1 MNTILLIIVA
11 VLAAAIG
18 AGVVFFV
25 KKGNTKVDSS
35 SVKEQTDFLKADF
48 ERQKEV
54 LKTKYES
61 LLQESKNKVSEL
73 DSQLS
78 LALNGKFDD
87 VTKEKLAEVDS
98 LKQKIK
104 QLEGEIDDLED
115 DLDDEKK
122 KFSKKN
128 TECSELQDAIIA
140 AQRESKQLKADV
152 DSLKNELDDKIQ
164 ILNLKE
170 ESLSFVQE
178 VLSAKEASDDS
189 TQQLYSQVSDV
200 VDFIRV
206 DLRDNVKEIYN
217 IEQDFDDSAFGYGLF
232 GWAARRK
239 KSWISGKTSIAFVGE
254 FSAGKTSIV
263 NRILSQDDPSVPLL
277 PVSTKAT
284 TAIPTYI
291 SGAPGALY
299 QFVTPD
305 NSLKCI
311 SEETFKKVN
320 KEVLDQ
326 IHGVSSLIKY
336 FVMGYKNPNLD
347 NLSILDTPGFN
358 SNDPED
364 ADRTIE
370 VINECDAL
378 FWVFDVNA
386 GTVNRSSLNLIK
398 ENLTKPLYVVI
409 NKVDTKPKSE
419 VDKVEK
425 LITCTLQ
432 SAEINFEKIIRFSSK
447 APLSDIMDPISQI
460 NRDTNQDNYLADL
473 KDVIAQWVKELNDN
487 VLEQKRNSDSLSK
500 KIDSICDKYNKA
512 NAALGNDCEAAAD
525 IPQYKSG
532 FLGIGEGYKMNSDQ
546 YNKMINILNRICT
559 TRVNTCVD
567 LFNEMMN
574 VAMEYRSA
582 YDSHLKAKANW
593 QLLNESYEKLNKIT
607 KGLN

>member
-1 MNTILLIIVA
+1 MN
-11 VLAAAIG
+11 
-18 AGVVFFV
+18 
-25 KKGNTKVDSS
+25 
-35 SVKEQTDFLKADF
+35 
-48 ERQKEV
+48 
-54 LKTKYES
+54 
-61 LLQESKNKVSEL
+61 
-73 DSQLS
+73 
-78 LALNGKFDD
+78 
-87 VTKEKLAEVDS
+87 
-98 LKQKIK
+98 
-104 QLEGEIDDLED
+104 EIDDLED

-128 TECSELQDAIIA
+128 TECSELHDAIIA

-164 ILNLKE
+164 VLNLKE

-311 SEETFKKVN
+311 SEDTFKKVN

-398 ENLTKPLYVVI
+398 ENLTKPLYIVI
-409 NKVDTKPKSE
+409 NKVDTKPESE

-425 LITCTLQ
+425 LITGTLQ

-447 APLSDIMDPISQI
+447 VPLSDIMDPISQI

-512 NAALGNDCEAAAD
+512 NAALGNDCEEAAD

-546 YNKMINILNRICT
+546 YNNMINILNRICT
-559 TRVNTCVD
+559 TRVNTCVA

-574 VAMEYRSA
+574 VAMEYSSA
-582 YDSHLKAKANW
+582 FDSHLKAKANW
-593 QLLNESYEKLNKIT
+593 QLLNESYEKLNRIT

>member
-11 VLAAAIG
+11 VLAAALG

-25 KKGNTKVDSS
+25 KKGNTKDDSS

-48 ERQKEV
+48 ERQTEV

-73 DSQLS
+73 DHQLS
-78 LALNGKFDD
+78 LTLNGKFDD
-87 VTKEKLAEVDS
+87 VTKEKLADVDS

-104 QLEGEIDDLED
+104 KLEGEIDDLED

-122 KFSKKN
+122 KLSKKN

-140 AQRESKQLKADV
+140 AQRESKQLKADI

-164 ILNLKE
+164 VLNLKE

-178 VLSAKEASDDS
+178 VLSAKEVSDDS
-189 TQQLYSQVSDV
+189 TQQLYSQVSNV

-206 DLRDNVKEIYN
+206 DLRDNVKKIYN

-311 SEETFKKVN
+311 SEDTFKKVN

-364 ADRTIE
+364 ADRTID

-398 ENLTKPLYVVI
+398 ENLTKPLYIVI
-409 NKVDTKPKSE
+409 NKVDTKPQSE

-425 LITCTLQ
+425 LITGTLQ

-546 YNKMINILNRICT
+546 YNNMINILNRICT

-567 LFNEMMN
+567 LFKEMMN
-574 VAMEYRSA
+574 VAMEYSSA

-593 QLLNESYEKLNKIT
+593 QLLNESYEKLNRIS

>member
-25 KKGNTKVDSS
+25 KKGNTKDDSS

-48 ERQKEV
+48 ERQTEV

-104 QLEGEIDDLED
+104 KLEGEIDDLED

-152 DSLKNELDDKIQ
+152 DSLKKELDDKIQ
-164 ILNLKE
+164 VLNLKE

-311 SEETFKKVN
+311 SEDTFKKVN

-398 ENLTKPLYVVI
+398 ENLTKPLYIVI
-409 NKVDTKPKSE
+409 NKVDTKPESE

-425 LITCTLQ
+425 LITGTLQ

-447 APLSDIMDPISQI
+447 APLSDIMNPISQI

-546 YNKMINILNRICT
+546 YNNMINILNRICT

-574 VAMEYRSA
+574 VAMEYSSA

-593 QLLNESYEKLNKIT
+593 QLLNESYEKLNRIT

>member
-18 AGVVFFV
+18 AGIVFFV
-25 KKGNTKVDSS
+25 KKGNTKDDSS

-48 ERQKEV
+48 ERQTEV

-87 VTKEKLAEVDS
+87 VTKEKLAEVES

-104 QLEGEIDDLED
+104 KLEGEIDDLED

-164 ILNLKE
+164 VLNLKE

-263 NRILSQDDPSVPLL
+263 NRILSQDNPSVPLL

-311 SEETFKKVN
+311 SEDTFKKVN

-398 ENLTKPLYVVI
+398 ENLTKPLYIVI
-409 NKVDTKPKSE
+409 NKVDTKPESE

-425 LITCTLQ
+425 LITGTLQ

-447 APLSDIMDPISQI
+447 APLTDIMDPISQI

-546 YNKMINILNRICT
+546 YNNLINILNRICT

-574 VAMEYRSA
+574 VAMEYSSA

-593 QLLNESYEKLNKIT
+593 QLLNESYEKLNRIT

>member
-11 VLAAAIG
+11 VVAAVIG

-25 KKGNTKVDSS
+25 KKGNTKDDSS
-35 SVKEQTDFLKADF
+35 SAKEQTDFLKADF

-104 QLEGEIDDLED
+104 KLEGEIDDLED

-122 KFSKKN
+122 KFRKKN

-164 ILNLKE
+164 VLNLKE

-311 SEETFKKVN
+311 SEDTFKKVN

-398 ENLTKPLYVVI
+398 ENLTKPLYIVI
-409 NKVDTKPKSE
+409 NKVDTKPVSE

-425 LITCTLQ
+425 LITGTLQ

-546 YNKMINILNRICT
+546 YNNMINILNRICT

-574 VAMEYRSA
+574 VAMEYSSA

-593 QLLNESYEKLNKIT
+593 QLLNESYEKLNRIT

>member
-25 KKGNTKVDSS
+25 KKGNTKDDSS

-48 ERQKEV
+48 ERQTEV

-87 VTKEKLAEVDS
+87 ATKEKLAEVDS

-104 QLEGEIDDLED
+104 KLEGEIDDLED

-122 KFSKKN
+122 KFRKKN

-164 ILNLKE
+164 VLNLKE

-311 SEETFKKVN
+311 SEDTFKKVN

-398 ENLTKPLYVVI
+398 ENLTKPLYIVI
-409 NKVDTKPKSE
+409 NKVDTKPESE

-425 LITCTLQ
+425 LITGTLQ

-546 YNKMINILNRICT
+546 YNNMINILNRICT

-574 VAMEYRSA
+574 VAMEYSSA

-593 QLLNESYEKLNKIT
+593 QLLNESYEKLNRIS

>member
-1 MNTILLIIVA
+1 M
-11 VLAAAIG
+11 
-18 AGVVFFV
+18 
-25 KKGNTKVDSS
+25 
-35 SVKEQTDFLKADF
+35 
-48 ERQKEV
+48 
-54 LKTKYES
+54 
-61 LLQESKNKVSEL
+61 
-73 DSQLS
+73 
-78 LALNGKFDD
+78 
-87 VTKEKLAEVDS
+87 
-98 LKQKIK
+98 
-104 QLEGEIDDLED
+104 
-115 DLDDEKK
+115 
-122 KFSKKN
+122 
-128 TECSELQDAIIA
+128 
-140 AQRESKQLKADV
+140 
-152 DSLKNELDDKIQ
+152 
-164 ILNLKE
+164 
-170 ESLSFVQE
+170 
-178 VLSAKEASDDS
+178 
-189 TQQLYSQVSDV
+189 
-200 VDFIRV
+200 
-206 DLRDNVKEIYN
+206 
-217 IEQDFDDSAFGYGLF
+217 
-232 GWAARRK
+232 
-239 KSWISGKTSIAFVGE
+239 
-254 FSAGKTSIV
+254 
-263 NRILSQDDPSVPLL
+263 L

-311 SEETFKKVN
+311 SEDTFKKVN

-364 ADRTIE
+364 SDRTIE

-425 LITCTLQ
+425 LITGTLQ

-546 YNKMINILNRICT
+546 YNNMINILNRICT

-574 VAMEYRSA
+574 VAMEYSSA
-582 YDSHLKAKANW
+582 FDSHLKAKANW

>member
-18 AGVVFFV
+18 AGIVFFV
-25 KKGNTKVDSS
+25 KKGNTNDDSS

-48 ERQKEV
+48 ERQTEV

-73 DSQLS
+73 DTQLS
-78 LALNGKFDD
+78 LALNGKFDV

-104 QLEGEIDDLED
+104 KLEGEIDDLED

-122 KFSKKN
+122 KFNKKN
-128 TECSELQDAIIA
+128 TECGELQDAIIA

-164 ILNLKE
+164 VLNLKE

-189 TQQLYSQVSDV
+189 TQQLYSQVSDI

-311 SEETFKKVN
+311 SEDTFKKVN

-398 ENLTKPLYVVI
+398 ENLTKPLYIVI
-409 NKVDTKPKSE
+409 NKVDTKPESE

-425 LITCTLQ
+425 LITGTLQ

-460 NRDTNQDNYLADL
+460 NRDTKQDNYLADL

-546 YNKMINILNRICT
+546 YNNMINILNRICT
-559 TRVNTCVD
+559 TRVNTCVN

-574 VAMEYRSA
+574 VAMEYSSA

-593 QLLNESYEKLNKIT
+593 QLLNESYEKLNRIT

>member
-25 KKGNTKVDSS
+25 KKGNTKDDSS

-48 ERQKEV
+48 ERQTEV

-104 QLEGEIDDLED
+104 KLEGEIDDLED

-164 ILNLKE
+164 ALNLKE

-206 DLRDNVKEIYN
+206 DLRDNVKKIYN

-311 SEETFKKVN
+311 SEDTFKKVN

-398 ENLTKPLYVVI
+398 ENLTKPLYIVI
-409 NKVDTKPKSE
+409 NKVDTKPVSE

-425 LITCTLQ
+425 LITGTLQ

-546 YNKMINILNRICT
+546 YNNMINILNRICT

-574 VAMEYRSA
+574 VAMEYSSA

-593 QLLNESYEKLNKIT
+593 QLLNESYEKLNRIT

>member
-25 KKGNTKVDSS
+25 KKGNTKDDSS

-48 ERQKEV
+48 ERQTEV
-54 LKTKYES
+54 LKIKYES

-87 VTKEKLAEVDS
+87 VTKERLAEVDS

-104 QLEGEIDDLED
+104 KLEGEIEDLED

-122 KFSKKN
+122 KFRKKY

-164 ILNLKE
+164 VLNLKE

-217 IEQDFDDSAFGYGLF
+217 IEQDFDDSAFGYGLY

-311 SEETFKKVN
+311 SEDTFKKVN

-398 ENLTKPLYVVI
+398 ENLTKPLYIVI
-409 NKVDTKPKSE
+409 NKVDTKPESE
-419 VDKVEK
+419 VEKVEK
-425 LITCTLQ
+425 LITGTLQ

-512 NAALGNDCEAAAD
+512 NDALGNDCEAAAD

-546 YNKMINILNRICT
+546 YNNMINILNRICT
-559 TRVNTCVD
+559 TRVNTCVN

-574 VAMEYRSA
+574 VAMEYSSA

-593 QLLNESYEKLNKIT
+593 QLLNESYEKLNRIT

>member
-1 MNTILLIIVA
+1 MGFFKWLFEADNSAASNEKIAILQKEIKSLQNKLQNAERKTEESEASVVKFDELKA
-11 VLAAAIG
+11 KYEAMLNDATSQIG
-18 AGVVFFV
+18 KLDQQLKNALDG
-25 KKGNTKVDSS
+25 KLDD
-35 SVKEQTDFLKADF
+35 SVKEQLVEIDKLK
-48 ERQKEV
+48 K
-54 LKTKYES
+54 
-61 LLQESKNKVSEL
+61 
-73 DSQLS
+73 
-78 LALNGKFDD
+78 
-87 VTKEKLAEVDS
+87 
-98 LKQKIK
+98 KIK
-104 QLEGEIDDLED
+104 GLEKDVCDLED

-122 KFSKKN
+122 KFNKKN

-164 ILNLKE
+164 VLNLKE

-178 VLSAKEASDDS
+178 ILSAEEDSDDS

-200 VDFIRV
+200 VNFIRV

-217 IEQDFDDSAFGYGLF
+217 IEKDFDDSAFGYGLF

-291 SGAPGALY
+291 AGEPKTLCK
-299 QFVTPD
+299 FVTPD
-305 NSLKCI
+305 NSLKRI
-311 SEETFKKVN
+311 SEDTFKKIN

-336 FVMGYKNPNLD
+336 FVMWYKNPNLN

-364 ADRTIE
+364 EERTIE

-386 GTVNRSSLNLIK
+386 GTVNRSSLELIK
-398 ENLTKPLYVVI
+398 RELKKPLYIVI

-425 LITCTLQ
+425 LITSTLQ
-432 SAEINFEKIIRFSSK
+432 SAEINFEKIIRFSNK
-447 APLSDIMDPISQI
+447 VPLSDIMDPISQI

-473 KDVIAQWVKELNDN
+473 KNVIAQWVKELNDY

-500 KIDSICDKYNKA
+500 KIDSICDKYIKA
-512 NAALGNDCEAAAD
+512 NTALSDDCEAVAD
-525 IPQYKSG
+525 IPQYKFG
-532 FLGIGEGYKMNSDQ
+532 FLGIGEGFKMDSDQ
-546 YNKMINILNRICT
+546 YSSMINILNRIRT
-559 TRVNTCVD
+559 KRVNTCVD

-574 VAMEYRSA
+574 VAMEYSSA

-593 QLLNESYEKLNKIT
+593 QLLNESYEKLNRIT
-607 KGLN
+607 KGLD

>member
-18 AGVVFFV
+18 AGVVSFV
-25 KKGNTKVDSS
+25 KKGNTKDDSS
-35 SVKEQTDFLKADF
+35 SVKEKTDFLKADF
-48 ERQKEV
+48 ERQTEV

-104 QLEGEIDDLED
+104 KLEGEIDDLED

-152 DSLKNELDDKIQ
+152 DSLKNELDNKIQ
-164 ILNLKE
+164 VLNLKE

-217 IEQDFDDSAFGYGLF
+217 IEQDFDNNAFGYGLF
-232 GWAARRK
+232 SWAARRK

-263 NRILSQDDPSVPLL
+263 NRILSQDNPSVPLL

-311 SEETFKKVN
+311 SEDTFKKVN

-378 FWVFDVNA
+378 FWVIDVNA

-398 ENLTKPLYVVI
+398 ENLTKPLYIVI

-419 VDKVEK
+419 VDKAEK
-425 LITCTLQ
+425 YIIDTLQ

-512 NAALGNDCEAAAD
+512 NAVLGNDCEAAAD

-546 YNKMINILNRICT
+546 YNNMINILNRICT

-574 VAMEYRSA
+574 VAMEYSSA

-593 QLLNESYEKLNKIT
+593 QLLNESYETLNRKT

>member
-25 KKGNTKVDSS
+25 KKGNTKDDSS

-48 ERQKEV
+48 ERQTEV
-54 LKTKYES
+54 LKIKYES

-104 QLEGEIDDLED
+104 KLEGEIDDLED

-122 KFSKKN
+122 KLSKKN

-164 ILNLKE
+164 VLNLKE

-200 VDFIRV
+200 VDFIRI

-311 SEETFKKVN
+311 SEDTFKKVN

-398 ENLTKPLYVVI
+398 ENLTKPLYIVI

-425 LITCTLQ
+425 LITGTLQ

-546 YNKMINILNRICT
+546 YNNMINILNRICT

>member
-11 VLAAAIG
+11 VLAAALG

-25 KKGNTKVDSS
+25 KKGNTKDDSS

-48 ERQKEV
+48 ERQTEV

-73 DSQLS
+73 DHQLS
-78 LALNGKFDD
+78 LTLNGKFDD

-104 QLEGEIDDLED
+104 KLEGEIDDLED

-122 KFSKKN
+122 KLSKKN

-164 ILNLKE
+164 VLNLKE

-311 SEETFKKVN
+311 SEDTFKKVN

-398 ENLTKPLYVVI
+398 ENLTKPLYIVI
-409 NKVDTKPKSE
+409 NKVDTKPESE

-425 LITCTLQ
+425 LITGSLQ

-546 YNKMINILNRICT
+546 YNNMINILNRICT

-574 VAMEYRSA
+574 VAMEYSSA

-593 QLLNESYEKLNKIT
+593 QLLNESYEKLNRIS

>member
-25 KKGNTKVDSS
+25 KKGNTKDDSS

-48 ERQKEV
+48 ERQTEV

-104 QLEGEIDDLED
+104 KLEVEIDDLED

-164 ILNLKE
+164 VLNLKE

-178 VLSAKEASDDS
+178 VLSAKDASDDS

-206 DLRDNVKEIYN
+206 DLRDNVKEIYDTS
-217 IEQDFDDSAFGYGLF
+217 QSFDDGAFGYGLY

-239 KSWISGKTSIAFVGE
+239 KSWVSGKTSIAFVGE

-311 SEETFKKVN
+311 SEDTFKKVN

-336 FVMGYKNPNLD
+336 FVIGYKNPNLD

-398 ENLTKPLYVVI
+398 ENLTKPLYIVI
-409 NKVDTKPKSE
+409 NKVDTKPESE

-425 LITCTLQ
+425 LITSTLQ

-447 APLSDIMDPISQI
+447 ATLSDIMDPISQI
-460 NRDTNQDNYLADL
+460 NRDTNQDNYLAAL
-473 KDVIAQWVKELNDN
+473 KDVIAQWVKELNDD

-512 NAALGNDCEAAAD
+512 NAALENDCEAAAD

-546 YNKMINILNRICT
+546 YNNMINILNRICT

-574 VAMEYRSA
+574 VAMEYSSA

-593 QLLNESYEKLNKIT
+593 QLLNESYEKLNRIT

>member
-25 KKGNTKVDSS
+25 KKGNTKDDSS

-48 ERQKEV
+48 ERQTEV

-104 QLEGEIDDLED
+104 KLEGEIDDLED

-128 TECSELQDAIIA
+128 KECSELQDAIIA

-164 ILNLKE
+164 ALNLKE

-311 SEETFKKVN
+311 SEDTFKKVN

-398 ENLTKPLYVVI
+398 ENLTKPLYIVI
-409 NKVDTKPKSE
+409 NKVDTKPVSE

-425 LITCTLQ
+425 LITGTLQ

-546 YNKMINILNRICT
+546 YNNMINILNRICT

-574 VAMEYRSA
+574 VAMEYSSA

-593 QLLNESYEKLNKIT
+593 QLLNESYEKLNRIT

>member
-11 VLAAAIG
+11 VLAAALG

-25 KKGNTKVDSS
+25 KKGNTKDDSS

-48 ERQKEV
+48 ERQTEV

-73 DSQLS
+73 DHQLS
-78 LALNGKFDD
+78 LTLNGKFDD

-104 QLEGEIDDLED
+104 KLEGEIDDLED

-122 KFSKKN
+122 KLSKKN

-140 AQRESKQLKADV
+140 AQRESKQLKADI

-164 ILNLKE
+164 VLNLKE

-178 VLSAKEASDDS
+178 VLSAKEVSDDS
-189 TQQLYSQVSDV
+189 TQQLYSQVSNV

-206 DLRDNVKEIYN
+206 DLRDNVKKIYN

-232 GWAARRK
+232 AWAARRK

-299 QFVTPD
+299 QFVTTD

-311 SEETFKKVN
+311 SEDTFKKVN
-320 KEVLDQ
+320 KEVLNQ

-364 ADRTIE
+364 ADRTID

-398 ENLTKPLYVVI
+398 ENLTKPLYIVI
-409 NKVDTKPKSE
+409 NKVDTKPQSE

-425 LITCTLQ
+425 LITGTLQ

-546 YNKMINILNRICT
+546 YNNMINILNRICT

-567 LFNEMMN
+567 LFKEMMN
-574 VAMEYRSA
+574 VAMEYSSA

-593 QLLNESYEKLNKIT
+593 QLLNESYEKLNRIS

>member
-25 KKGNTKVDSS
+25 KKGNTKDDSS

-48 ERQKEV
+48 ERQTEV

-87 VTKEKLAEVDS
+87 VTKDKLAEVDS

-104 QLEGEIDDLED
+104 KLEGEIDDLED

-164 ILNLKE
+164 VLNLKE

-311 SEETFKKVN
+311 SEDTFKKVN
-320 KEVLDQ
+320 KEVLNQ

-398 ENLTKPLYVVI
+398 ENLTKPLYIVI
-409 NKVDTKPKSE
+409 NKVDTKPESE
-419 VDKVEK
+419 VEKVEK
-425 LITCTLQ
+425 LITGTLQ

-546 YNKMINILNRICT
+546 YNNMINILNRICT
-559 TRVNTCVD
+559 TRVNTCVN

-574 VAMEYRSA
+574 VAMEYSSA

-593 QLLNESYEKLNKIT
+593 QLLNESYEKLNRIT

>member
-25 KKGNTKVDSS
+25 KKGNTKDDSS

-48 ERQKEV
+48 ERQTEV
-54 LKTKYES
+54 LKIKYES

-104 QLEGEIDDLED
+104 KLEGEIDDLED

-122 KFSKKN
+122 KLSKKN

-164 ILNLKE
+164 VLNLKE

-311 SEETFKKVN
+311 SEDTFKKVN

-386 GTVNRSSLNLIK
+386 GTVNRSSLKRIT
-398 ENLTKPLYVVI
+398 ENHTKPLYIVI
-409 NKVDTKPKSE
+409 NKVDTNPVSE

-425 LITCTLQ
+425 LITGTLQ

-546 YNKMINILNRICT
+546 YNNMINILNRICT

>member
-25 KKGNTKVDSS
+25 KKGNTKDDSS

-48 ERQKEV
+48 ERQTEV

-104 QLEGEIDDLED
+104 KLEGEIDDLED

-164 ILNLKE
+164 ALNLKE

-311 SEETFKKVN
+311 SEDTFKKVN

-398 ENLTKPLYVVI
+398 ENLTKPLYIVI
-409 NKVDTKPKSE
+409 NKVDTKPVSE

-425 LITCTLQ
+425 LITGTLQ

-546 YNKMINILNRICT
+546 YNNMINILNRICT

-574 VAMEYRSA
+574 VAMEYSSA

-593 QLLNESYEKLNKIT
+593 QLLNESYEKLNRIT

>member
-11 VLAAAIG
+11 VLAAALG

-25 KKGNTKVDSS
+25 KKGNTKDDSS

-48 ERQKEV
+48 ERQTEV

-73 DSQLS
+73 DHQLS
-78 LALNGKFDD
+78 LTLNGKFDD

-104 QLEGEIDDLED
+104 KLEGEIDDLED

-122 KFSKKN
+122 KLSKKN

-140 AQRESKQLKADV
+140 AQRESKQLKADI

-164 ILNLKE
+164 VLNLKE

-178 VLSAKEASDDS
+178 VLSAKEVSDDS
-189 TQQLYSQVSDV
+189 TQQLYSQVSNV

-206 DLRDNVKEIYN
+206 DLRDNVKKIYN

-299 QFVTPD
+299 QFVTTD

-311 SEETFKKVN
+311 SEDTFKKVN

-364 ADRTIE
+364 ADRTID

-398 ENLTKPLYVVI
+398 ENLTKPLYIVI
-409 NKVDTKPKSE
+409 NKVDTKPQSE

-425 LITCTLQ
+425 LITGTLQ

-546 YNKMINILNRICT
+546 YNNMINILNRICT

-567 LFNEMMN
+567 LFKEMMN
-574 VAMEYRSA
+574 VAMEYSSA

-593 QLLNESYEKLNKIT
+593 QLLNESYEKLNRIS

>member
-25 KKGNTKVDSS
+25 KKGNTKDDSS

-48 ERQKEV
+48 ERQTEV

-104 QLEGEIDDLED
+104 KLEGEIDDLED

-122 KFSKKN
+122 KFRKKN
-128 TECSELQDAIIA
+128 TECSELHDAIIA

-164 ILNLKE
+164 VLNLKE

-311 SEETFKKVN
+311 SEDTFKKVN

-398 ENLTKPLYVVI
+398 ENLTKPLYIVI
-409 NKVDTKPKSE
+409 NKVDTKPVSE

-425 LITCTLQ
+425 LITGTLQ

-512 NAALGNDCEAAAD
+512 NDALGNDCEAAAD

-546 YNKMINILNRICT
+546 YNNMINILNRICT

-574 VAMEYRSA
+574 VAMEYSSA

>member
-11 VLAAAIG
+11 VLAAALG

-25 KKGNTKVDSS
+25 KKGNTKDDSS

-48 ERQKEV
+48 ERQTEV

-73 DSQLS
+73 DHQLS
-78 LALNGKFDD
+78 LTLNGKFDD

-104 QLEGEIDDLED
+104 KLEGEIDDLED

-122 KFSKKN
+122 KLSKKN

-140 AQRESKQLKADV
+140 AQRESKQLKADI

-164 ILNLKE
+164 VLNLKE

-178 VLSAKEASDDS
+178 VLSAKEVSDDS
-189 TQQLYSQVSDV
+189 TQQLYSQVSNV

-311 SEETFKKVN
+311 SEDTFKKVN
-320 KEVLDQ
+320 KEVLNQ

-370 VINECDAL
+370 VINECNAL

-398 ENLTKPLYVVI
+398 ENLTKPLYIVI
-409 NKVDTKPKSE
+409 NKVDTKPESE

-425 LITCTLQ
+425 LITGTLQ

-546 YNKMINILNRICT
+546 YNNMINILNRICT

-574 VAMEYRSA
+574 VAMEYSSA

-593 QLLNESYEKLNKIT
+593 RLLNESYEKLNRIS

>member
-1 MNTILLIIVA
+1 M
-11 VLAAAIG
+11 
-18 AGVVFFV
+18 
-25 KKGNTKVDSS
+25 
-35 SVKEQTDFLKADF
+35 
-48 ERQKEV
+48 
-54 LKTKYES
+54 
-61 LLQESKNKVSEL
+61 
-73 DSQLS
+73 
-78 LALNGKFDD
+78 
-87 VTKEKLAEVDS
+87 
-98 LKQKIK
+98 
-104 QLEGEIDDLED
+104 EGEIDDLED

-122 KFSKKN
+122 KLNKKN
-128 TECSELQDAIIA
+128 TECSELQEAVDA
-140 AQRESKQLKADV
+140 AQRESKQLKADIA
-152 DSLKNELDDKIQ
+152 SLRTELDDKIQ
-164 ILNLKE
+164 NLNLKE

-178 VLSAKEASDDS
+178 VLSAKEASEDT
-189 TQQLYSQVSDV
+189 TQQLFSQVSDV
-200 VDFIRV
+200 VDFIRI

-217 IEQDFDDSAFGYGLF
+217 IEKEFDDNVFGYDLY

-239 KSWISGKTSIAFVGE
+239 KSWIAGKTSIAFVGE

-305 NSLKCI
+305 NSLKYI
-311 SEETFKKVN
+311 SEDTFKKVN

-358 SNDPED
+358 SNDSED

-386 GTVNRSSLNLIK
+386 GTVNRSSLKLIK
-398 ENLTKPLYVVI
+398 ENLTKPLYIVI
-409 NKVDTKPKSE
+409 NKVDTKPVSE

-425 LITCTLQ
+425 LIANTLQ
-432 SAEINFEKIIRFSSK
+432 SAEIKFEKIIRFSSK
-447 APLSDIMDPISQI
+447 ASLDDIMKPISEI
-460 NRDTNQDNYLADL
+460 NRDTNQDNYLVDL

-487 VLEQKRNSDSLSK
+487 VVEQKRNADGLSK

-532 FLGIGEGYKMNSDQ
+532 FLGIGEGYKMNAEQ
-546 YNKMINILNRICT
+546 YNNMINILNRICT

-574 VAMEYRSA
+574 VAMEYSSA
-582 YDSHLKAKANW
+582 YDSHLEAKSNW
-593 QLLNESYEKLNKIT
+593 QLLNESNEKLNRIT

>member
-1 MNTILLIIVA
+1 M
-11 VLAAAIG
+11 
-18 AGVVFFV
+18 
-25 KKGNTKVDSS
+25 
-35 SVKEQTDFLKADF
+35 
-48 ERQKEV
+48 
-54 LKTKYES
+54 
-61 LLQESKNKVSEL
+61 
-73 DSQLS
+73 
-78 LALNGKFDD
+78 
-87 VTKEKLAEVDS
+87 
-98 LKQKIK
+98 
-104 QLEGEIDDLED
+104 
-115 DLDDEKK
+115 
-122 KFSKKN
+122 
-128 TECSELQDAIIA
+128 
-140 AQRESKQLKADV
+140 
-152 DSLKNELDDKIQ
+152 
-164 ILNLKE
+164 
-170 ESLSFVQE
+170 
-178 VLSAKEASDDS
+178 
-189 TQQLYSQVSDV
+189 
-200 VDFIRV
+200 
-206 DLRDNVKEIYN
+206 
-217 IEQDFDDSAFGYGLF
+217 
-232 GWAARRK
+232 
-239 KSWISGKTSIAFVGE
+239 
-254 FSAGKTSIV
+254 
-263 NRILSQDDPSVPLL
+263 L

-311 SEETFKKVN
+311 SEDTFKKVN

-398 ENLTKPLYVVI
+398 ENLTKPLYIVI
-409 NKVDTKPKSE
+409 NKVDTKPVSE

-425 LITCTLQ
+425 LITGTLQ

-447 APLSDIMDPISQI
+447 APLSNIMDPISQI

-546 YNKMINILNRICT
+546 YNNMINILNRICT

-574 VAMEYRSA
+574 VAMEYSSA

-593 QLLNESYEKLNKIT
+593 QLLNESYEKLNRIT

>member
-25 KKGNTKVDSS
+25 KKGNTKDDSS

-48 ERQKEV
+48 ERQTEL

-78 LALNGKFDD
+78 LALNGKLDD

-104 QLEGEIDDLED
+104 KLEGEIDDLED

-164 ILNLKE
+164 ALNLKE

-311 SEETFKKVN
+311 SEDTFKKVN

-398 ENLTKPLYVVI
+398 ENLTKPLYIVI
-409 NKVDTKPKSE
+409 NKVDTKPVSE

-425 LITCTLQ
+425 LITGTLQ

-546 YNKMINILNRICT
+546 YNNMINILNRICT

-574 VAMEYRSA
+574 VAMEYSSA

-593 QLLNESYEKLNKIT
+593 QLLNESYEKLNRIT

>member
-25 KKGNTKVDSS
+25 KKGNTKDDSS

-104 QLEGEIDDLED
+104 KLEGEIDDLED

-128 TECSELQDAIIA
+128 TECSELQDSIIA

-164 ILNLKE
+164 VLNLKE

-200 VDFIRV
+200 VDFIRI
-206 DLRDNVKEIYN
+206 DLRDNVKKIYN

-232 GWAARRK
+232 AWAARRK

-311 SEETFKKVN
+311 SEDTFKKVN

-425 LITCTLQ
+425 LITGTLQ

-447 APLSDIMDPISQI
+447 APLSDIMDPISHI

-546 YNKMINILNRICT
+546 YNNMINILNRICT